1 VAATGTRAACA
12 ARDGFGFAR
21 KTPAT
26 FDVFF
31 WLQIRKFDVSLL
43 RSTPNGADHIDIG
56 IFVLHA
62 RPPNT
67 RLLKPMSCVKTI
79 LFRGRSH
86 DALIHVYDDAGYL
99 IEMHEHAGDF
109 KESL

>member
-1 VAATGTRAACA
+1 
-12 ARDGFGFAR
+12 
-21 KTPAT
+21 
-26 FDVFF
+26 
-31 WLQIRKFDVSLL
+31 
-43 RSTPNGADHIDIG
+43 
-56 IFVLHA
+56 
-62 RPPNT
+62 
-67 RLLKPMSCVKTI
+67 MSCVKTI